1 MSGGVR
7 AFLASW
13 HLEVAHL
20 RRNRIFL
27 ALTIIEAVTFLILVS
42 LFGLTGSR
50 DPTALVDNDNSA
62 LSHSFVASLEAAH
75 HSFNIEP
82 MSLSDAQ
89 QKLDRGELVAIIEIP
104 HGFGADVSAGS
115 TVAINITIDNI
126 DVDSTDDVDRA
137 VPSAVAHFGIE
148 HGFPGIRVRPL
159 ERDLINHDTGYIP
172 YLIVSALALDALVV
186 AGVITATAIAREWD
200 AKTVPAW
207 QTATPS
213 TLGLVLGKT
222 AVGAAFGFI
231 ALVGAMAVVVF
242 VYGVAP
248 VHPITAVLALAG
260 CSLLFAAIGMALGAL
275 VRRAIP
281 VAALIFGLAIP
292 LYMDSG
298 ALEPER
304 FDGNIIWTLAH
315 LSPMYSAVGLFE
327 WAFHGL
333 QVTPE
338 PVLIDALVMLFWAGA
353 ALWLST
359 RLANRRLHA

>member
-1 MSGGVR
+1 MSGGIR

-13 HLEVAHL
+13 HLELAHL

-27 ALTIIEAVTFLILVS
+27 ALTVIEAVTFLVLVS

-50 DPTALVDNDNSA
+50 DPTAVVDSDNSA
-62 LSHSFVASLEAAH
+62 LSRSFVASLADAH
-75 HSFNIEP
+75 DSFNLQS
-82 MSLSDAQ
+82 MSLAEAQ
-89 QKLDRGELVAIIEIP
+89 QKLSTGNLVAIVEIP
-104 HGFGADVSAGS
+104 KGFGAEISTGS
-115 TVAINITIDNI
+115 TVAVHIVVDN
-126 DVDSTDDVDRA
+126 VDADQTDDIDRA

-148 HGFPGIRVRPL
+148 HHFPGIRVVPL

-200 AKTVPAW
+200 ARTVPAW

-213 TLGLVLGKT
+213 TFGLVLGKT
-222 AVGAAFGFI
+222 AVGAIVGFA
-231 ALVGAMAVVVF
+231 ALLGAMVVVVF
-242 VYGVAP
+242 VYGVSP
-248 VHPITAVLALAG
+248 VHPIVAVLALAG

-315 LSPMYSAVGLFE
+315 LSPMYSAVGVFE

-333 QVTPE
+333 VVTPE
-338 PVLIDALVMLFWAGA
+338 PVFVDAGVMLLWAA
-353 ALWLST
+353 AAIWLST